1 MLKVV
6 ILDDDKISREII
18 RSYINFTDFL
28 TIHAEFDNP
37 VQALKELEQLDCDL
51 IFLDIEMPEMS
62 GIDFIE
68 AAKRIPQV
76 IIISSKPEYAAES
89 YNYDVTDYL
98 VKPIEYN
105 RFLKAAN
112 RAKAIS
118 ETISLN
124 APVDEKHIFVKSN
137 GDLVKLNF
145 STILYV
151 EAFADY
157 VQIHTEDKRYTV
169 LSTMKSIHA
178 KLGGDDF
185 LRVHRSFI
193 VAINRIETIHENTL
207 VIGKKTVKIS
217 RKYKKLLKDKIA
229 ELSKD
234 V

>member
-28 TIHAEFDNP
+28 VLKAEFDNP
-37 VQALKELEQLDCDL
+37 IKAIKEIEKLDCDV

-68 AAKRIPQV
+68 EAKKIPQV
-76 IIISSKPEYAAES
+76 IIISSKADYAAES

-105 RFLKAAN
+105 RFLKAVT
-112 RAKAIS
+112 RAKAIRES
-118 ETISLN
+118 ISLSS
-124 APVDEKHIFVKSN
+124 PEDEKFIFVKS
-137 GDLVKLNF
+137 GSELIKLNF
-145 STILYV
+145 SVINYV

-157 VQIHTEDKRYTV
+157 VQIHTTDKRYTV

-178 KLGGDDF
+178 KLGEDEF

-193 VAINRIETIHENTL
+193 VAVNKIDALKDNEI
-207 VIGKKTVKIS
+207 VIGNKTIKVS
-217 RKYKKLLKDKIA
+217 RKYKKELKERLAKR
-229 ELSKD
+229 
-234 V
+234 VN

>member
-28 TIHAEFDNP
+28 QLEAEFENP
-37 VQALKELEQLDCDL
+37 VVALKEIENMDCDV
-51 IFLDIEMPEMS
+51 IFLDIEMPEMT

-68 AAKRIPQV
+68 SAKNIPQV
-76 IIISSKPEYAAES
+76 VIISSKSEYAAES

-118 ETISLN
+118 ESISLSS
-124 APVDEKHIFVKSN
+124 PQTEEYIFVKTGN
-137 GDLVKLNF
+137 ELKKINF
-145 STILYV
+145 ADIEYV

-157 VQIHTEDKRYTV
+157 VQIFTAEKRYTV

-178 KLGGDDF
+178 KLGEKNF
-185 LRVHRSFI
+185 LRVHRSYI
-193 VAINRIETIHENTL
+193 VALNKIESFSEKGLHVGERI
-207 VIGKKTVKIS
+207 VKVS
-217 RKYKKLLKDKIA
+217 RKYKKELKEK
-229 ELSKD
+229 LS
-234 V
+234 